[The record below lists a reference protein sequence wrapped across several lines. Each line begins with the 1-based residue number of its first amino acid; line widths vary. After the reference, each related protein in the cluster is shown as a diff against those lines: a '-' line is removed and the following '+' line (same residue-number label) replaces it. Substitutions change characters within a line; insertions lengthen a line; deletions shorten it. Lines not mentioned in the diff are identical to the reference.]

1 MHLALSHMTI
11 LALLSAALLIAAGA
25 ALVQR
30 SRGTNVGRNR
40 GSASNRGGGR
50 RSAGPRGG
58 SRLAATPS
66 ARFAAGSRFASQQ
79 GGAFA
84 VVPHFAATPAGV
96 FTAAPHFALNQA
108 SGVVAAHNFAPIQV
122 GAFAAAVSIAPGR
135 PSAFAAA
142 PHPAAELRVVPD
154 LQLAPELRVVPELQ
168 LAPELRVVPER
179 QLAPE
184 LRPAP
189 DPHLVSPP
197 DPRVAVPATSWS
209 VGPVASVSVLA
220 VLTEGDRARPAF
232 APSNSGD
239 AFPTRLRAL
248 SLLGA
253 HLLAALSIFTFSLA
267 ATPIGHHIA
276 NVGSISVWS
285 LAALCLLV
293 GVVFDVAVA
302 ARVQHDIMGG
312 GWDGGFSL
320 GFISYISPEVA
331 LYVIRPSGIS
341 AAARRLNSSPARVI
355 LVEYGLL
362 VAAFLIVLH
371 RLVGR

>member
-25 ALVQR
+25 ALVQQ

-96 FTAAPHFALNQA
+96 FTAAPHFAPNQA

-154 LQLAPELRVVPELQ
+154 LQLAPELRVVPEL
-168 LAPELRVVPER
+168 

-253 HLLAALSIFTFSLA
+253 QLLAALSIFTFSLA